1 MAFEDTAGREPI
13 QIVEILQPFC
23 ANTFGV
29 APCTATG
36 TADTKCYNTRGSCRD
51 SAGAATNFALG
62 TPLSLFFSAGR
73 VAEQVISGAPYI
85 IPSLISVST
94 TPTKINLAGSNP
106 DSSGLG
112 NRAVCNIV
120 LQDHQHSDRRVDP
133 YVDGRSW
140 DPLSRDRGSFW
151 TRWLVRNKYRQNI
164 VIRVYEG
171 YSGQALSAMV
181 KRTYFLQSI
190 NGPDDSGRVT
200 IQGKDVLSRI
210 EERKAQAPAASPGK
224 LYIGIN
230 ASVTSFE
237 VANAVVGDYPAPGTV
252 RIGDEIMTYS
262 AVTASTNGVTLTIT
276 ARGSDNSIANTH
288 SANDT
293 VQLCLRV
300 TSQRVDTLMQ
310 LLLSTYGGIDAA
322 YLNLTSWATEV
333 DNYRTAYLL
342 TSLITEPTAVS
353 KLVAEIQEQT
363 LVYLWWDERLA
374 KVGMRAVRGLDAEPP
389 LITAETHILE
399 GSFGLSEKPRERTS
413 QVWVYYARNDYVKS
427 VDDAKAY
434 AQAFILSDLVSES
447 ANLYG
452 EPSIRK
458 MFARWLPSAA
468 LANTTASKI
477 LLRYVDVP
485 STVNFALDAKDRA
498 TWVGDVVK
506 ISHHLD
512 VDQYG
517 NRRIRNWIIVSAEE
531 VVPGEVV
538 QYEAEDTTLYGTV
551 NYVMATGA
559 ANYPGPTLK
568 PFKNAYIGNSAGL
581 LSDGTPCARIT

>member
-1 MAFEDTAGREPI
+1 MTETLPGREPI

-23 ANTFGV
+23 ANTFGI
-29 APCTATG
+29 APCTAVG
-36 TADTKCYNTRGSCRD
+36 AADTKCYNTRGTCQD
-51 SAGAATNFALG
+51 TPNYTLG
-62 TPLSLFFSAGR
+62 TPLSLFFSSGR
-73 VAEQVISGAPYI
+73 VAEQVVSGAPYI

-94 TPTKINLAGSNP
+94 TPTKINLAGANP

-140 DPLSRDRGSFW
+140 NPLDRSRGSFW

-190 NGPDDSGRVT
+190 TGPSDNGRVT
-200 IQGKDVLSRI
+200 IQGKDVLARI
-210 EERKAQAPAASPGK
+210 EDRKAQAPAASPGK
-224 LYIGIN
+224 LFSAIT
-230 ASVTSFE
+230 AVATSFE
-237 VANAVVGDYPAPGTV
+237 VANAIVGDYPAPGTV

-262 AVTASTNGVTLTIT
+262 AVGASANGVALTIT
-276 ARGSDNSIANTH
+276 ARGSDNSIAATH
-288 SANDT
+288 AANDT
-293 VQLCLRV
+293 VQLCLRI
-300 TSQRVDTLMQ
+300 TSQRVDTLLQ
-310 LLLSTYGGIDAA
+310 TLLSTYGGIDAG
-322 YLNLTSWATEV
+322 YLDLVAWAAEI
-333 DNYRTAYLL
+333 DSYRTAYLL

-353 KLVAEIQEQT
+353 KLAGEIQEQT

-374 KVGMRAVRGLDAEPP
+374 KVGLRAVRGLDAEPP
-389 LITAETHILE
+389 LLTAETSILE
-399 GSFGLSEKPRERTS
+399 GSYGLSEKPRERAS
-413 QVWVYYARNDYVKS
+413 QVWVYFARSDYVKA
-427 VDDAKAY
+427 VDDPKAY
-434 AQAFILSDLVSES
+434 SQAFILSDLVSES

-458 MFARWLPSAA
+458 MFARWLSSSA

-477 LLRYVDVP
+477 LLRYVDIP
-485 STVNFALDAKDRA
+485 SVCNFALDAKDR
-498 TWVGDVVK
+498 TLWVGDVVK

-517 NRRIRNWIIVSAEE
+517 SRRIRNWIITSAEE
-531 VVPGEVV
+531 VTPGEVV

-551 NYVMATGA
+551 NYVMATGTP
-559 ANYPGPTLK
+559 NYPGAALV
-568 PFKNAYIGNSAGL
+568 PFKNAYIGNAAGL
-581 LSDGTPCARIT
+581 LSDGNPCARIT